1 MIMFKIYVIT
11 NYANM
16 GLMGF
21 LIMLYILLLKIRIIE
36 QNHKILILFFL
47 KKKILL
53 YITNSIIG

>member
-1 MIMFKIYVIT
+1 
-11 NYANM
+11 M

-21 LIMLYILLLKIRIIE
+21 LIMLDILLLKIRIIE